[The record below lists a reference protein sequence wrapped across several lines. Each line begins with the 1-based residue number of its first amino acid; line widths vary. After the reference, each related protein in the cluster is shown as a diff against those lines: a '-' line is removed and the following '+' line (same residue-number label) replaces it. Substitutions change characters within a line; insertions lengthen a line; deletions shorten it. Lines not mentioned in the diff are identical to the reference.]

1 VKLAWRRYLAIG
13 VAAYVLVLVAGFP
26 ASYVRGTLQDAL
38 PGLQLGSVTGTV
50 FSGHSSRA
58 VYQGLDLGEV
68 DWHFRPLALLL
79 LRLEYHLAFSH
90 PDNSGHVNIGLR
102 PGGDVHGHALE
113 MRLAPDPL
121 VNRFSPV
128 AIQSS
133 GSLDLV
139 LDSFAVDGEQLRDVN
154 GQLAWM
160 DAAIESPVVLMLGEI
175 GLTLQSKAD
184 TLVAEVTRG
193 GELGLSGEILLQPG
207 NRYALDLV
215 MRPGAAVDS
224 DTRDLLAVA
233 MQPDA
238 SGGFLLK
245 TSGRY

>member
-1 VKLAWRRYLAIG
+1 MKLAWRRYLAIG
-13 VAAYVLVLVAGFP
+13 VAVYVLVLVAGFP

-38 PGLQLGSVTGTV
+38 PGLQLGGVTGTV
-50 FSGHSSRA
+50 FSGYASSA

-90 PDNSGHVNIGLR
+90 PDNSGHVNIGIR
-102 PGGDVHGHALE
+102 PGGDVQGRALE
-113 MRLAPDPL
+113 MQLAPDRL

-128 AIQSS
+128 AIQSR
-133 GSLDLV
+133 GRLDLV
-139 LDSFAVDGEQLRDVN
+139 LDSFEVDGEQLRAVT
-154 GQLAWM
+154 GQAAWK
-160 DAAIESPVVLMLGEI
+160 DAAIESPVVLTLGEI
-175 GLTLQSKAD
+175 GLTLQSRAD
-184 TLVAEVTRG
+184 TLVAAVTRG

-215 MRPGAAVDS
+215 LRPGAGINS
-224 DTRDLLAVA
+224 DTRDLLASA
-233 MQPDA
+233 MQADA